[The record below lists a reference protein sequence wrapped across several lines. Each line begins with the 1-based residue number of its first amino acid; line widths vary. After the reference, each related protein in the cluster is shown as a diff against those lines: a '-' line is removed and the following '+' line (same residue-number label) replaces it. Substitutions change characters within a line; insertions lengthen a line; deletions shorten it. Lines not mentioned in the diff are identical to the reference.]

1 MLMNL
6 TLTINNVHI
15 RYEDETYPYMHP
27 FSFGLCLS
35 SLILQSSK
43 GEWTFKSV
51 HGSEVATRTPKE
63 VLAVKEGHV
72 KDFFIYVNSMSDMA
86 VPTSLWEAT
95 QDSPIGIFEAMAAYE
110 LRELLV
116 AQ

>member
-1 MLMNL
+1 MNL
-6 TLTINNVHI
+6 TLTVNNVHI

-27 FSFGLCLS
+27 FSFGMCLS
-35 SLILQSSK
+35 SLVLHSSK

-51 HGSEVATRTPKE
+51 HSSDVSIRTPKE
-63 VLAVKEGHV
+63 VLAMKEGQV

-86 VPTSLWEAT
+86 IPTSLYEAT
-95 QDSPIGIFEAMAAYE
+95 IDSPIGIFEALAAYE

-116 AQ
+116 SQ